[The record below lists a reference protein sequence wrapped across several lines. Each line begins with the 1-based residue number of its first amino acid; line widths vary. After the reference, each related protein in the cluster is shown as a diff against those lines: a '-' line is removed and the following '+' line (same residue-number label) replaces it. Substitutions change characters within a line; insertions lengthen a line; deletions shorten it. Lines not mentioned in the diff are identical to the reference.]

1 MMIRKIIPTIA
12 LAAAVWL
19 SSAAASE
26 SSLDTYTL
34 LRSNSNAGDGLTAED
49 DRSNILDAIT
59 SLVSTPPLIL
69 EQNSTDF
76 VNNHPSDH
84 APLFPLKA
92 EDFLGFFLAALGLI
106 LAAGGGI
113 GGGGILVP
121 IYILVLGFMPKHAI
135 PLSNVTVF
143 GGAIANTIRNVKK
156 RHPNADRPLI
166 DWDLILVMEPST
178 LAGALIGA
186 NLNKIL
192 SETVIAVMLVVLLT
206 FTAYNTLKK
215 AMKLYRKESAEL
227 MKMNVGTK
235 TVSPATVIKDD
246 SDALL
251 DLNQYLLLN
260 DSLDLEDDDNLRR
273 DEYARELSLHSM
285 QEVTPFGT
293 NNYPQSP
300 ISVMNGY
307 EDYYDV
313 GKEEDDFPEHVDPF
327 QLQQILDEERSPKR
341 NKVGLIIV
349 MFLVVLTINI
359 LKGGGGFQPLGI
371 ECGSA
376 VFWLAQIVLLLWIF
390 MIAVIARETLI
401 EDTKRKIAAGYSYL
415 PDDVKWDERSTV
427 VYPLISTLAGFCAGM
442 FGIGGGIIKGPLMLA
457 MGVHPSVASATSACM
472 ILFTSFTATTTFSVY
487 GLLVYDYAV
496 ICVILGFLSTLLGQ
510 TIMNILLGKSKR
522 NSYIA
527 FSIGLVVMLSAVL
540 MTLQSV
546 MHLVSDHVDEEMSG
560 ICKSHLSG
568 PEV

>member
-1 MMIRKIIPTIA
+1 MTPFKIILTIA
-12 LAAAVWL
+12 LTAAL
-19 SSAAASE
+19 LISSAAALE
-26 SSLDTYTL
+26 LD
-34 LRSNSNAGDGLTAED
+34 SF
-49 DRSNILDAIT
+49 T
-59 SLVSTPPLIL
+59 SLVSETPPLFL
-69 EQNSTDF
+69 DQQHANSTDF

-92 EDFLGFFLAALGLI
+92 EDFIGFFLATLGLV

-121 IYILVLGFMPKHAI
+121 IYILILGFMPKHAI

-143 GGAIANTIRNVKK
+143 GGAIANTIHNVRQ

-186 NLNKIL
+186 NLNKVL
-192 SETVIAVMLVVLLT
+192 SETVIAVMLVLLLT
-206 FTAYNTLKK
+206 FTAYTTLKK
-215 AMKLYRKESAEL
+215 AMKLYKKESIEL
-227 MKMNVGTK
+227 MKNSVGTR
-235 TVSPATVIKDD
+235 TVSPSTVIKDD

-260 DSLDLEDDDNLRR
+260 DSLEFEQNDHLGASGD
-273 DEYARELSLHSM
+273 YTSGELSMH
-285 QEVTPFGT
+285 EVTTFGT
-293 NNYPQSP
+293 NPPRSP
-300 ISVMNGY
+300 ISVHNGY
-307 EDYYDV
+307 DDYDE
-313 GKEEDDFPEHVDPF
+313 KEYDFPDHVDPF
-327 QLQQILDEERSPKR
+327 QLQQILDEERQPKR
-341 NKVGLIIV
+341 NKIALIV
-349 MFLVVLTINI
+349 AMFLVVLTINI

-371 ECGSA
+371 KCGSVA
-376 VFWLAQIVLLLWIF
+376 FWLAQMLLLLWIF

-401 EDTKRKIAAGYSYL
+401 KDTKRKTAAGYSYL

-457 MGVHPSVASATSACM
+457 MGVHPAVASATSACM
-472 ILFTSFTATTTFSVY
+472 ILFTSFTATTTFAVY
-487 GLLVYDYAV
+487 GLLVNDYAV
-496 ICVILGFLSTLLGQ
+496 VCVLIGFLSTLLGQ
-510 TIMNILLGKSKR
+510 KVMNYALGKSNR

-527 FSIGLVVMLSAVL
+527 FSIGLVVLLSAVL

-546 MHLVSDHVDEEMSG
+546 VHLLSDHSDEEMSG
-560 ICKSHLSG
+560 ICKTHLSG
-568 PEV
+568 PSAP

>member
-1 MMIRKIIPTIA
+1 MPYRIIPILV
-12 LAAAVWL
+12 LAAL
-19 SSAAASE
+19 LISSAAAFEWPDLVSE
-26 SSLDTYTL
+26 SSDGIVTPSSIFESVKSSPETQPLLDDQQH
-34 LRSNSNAGDGLTAED
+34 A
-49 DRSNILDAIT
+49 
-59 SLVSTPPLIL
+59 
-69 EQNSTDF
+69 NSTGF

-92 EDFLGFFLAALGLI
+92 EDFIGFFLAALGLI

-143 GGAIANTIRNVKK
+143 GGAVANTIRNVRQ

-192 SETVIAVMLVVLLT
+192 SETAIAVMLVILLT

-215 AMKLYRKESAEL
+215 ATKLYQRESVELKKESI
-227 MKMNVGTK
+227 GTK
-235 TVSPATVIKDD
+235 TVPPSAVIKDD

-260 DSLDLEDDDNLRR
+260 DSLEDFEPSDHLGASGDFT
-273 DEYARELSLHSM
+273 AGELSM
-285 QEVTPFGT
+285 QEVTNFCTSHPS
-293 NNYPQSP
+293 Q
-300 ISVMNGY
+300 ISVQNGY
-307 EDYYDV
+307 DDYDYYNV
-313 GKEEDDFPEHVDPF
+313 KEDDFPEHVDPF
-327 QLQQILDEERSPKR
+327 QLQQILDEEKHPKR
-341 NKVGLIIV
+341 NKIALIV
-349 MFLVVLTINI
+349 TMFLVVLTINI

-371 ECGSA
+371 QCGSA
-376 VFWLAQIVLLLWIF
+376 AFWVAQVALLLWIF

-401 EDTKRKIAAGYSYL
+401 KDTKRKIASGYSYL
-415 PDDVKWDERSTV
+415 PEDVKWDERSTV
-427 VYPLISTLAGFCAGM
+427 VYPLISTLAGLCGGL

-457 MGVHPSVASATSACM
+457 MGVHPAVASATSACM
-472 ILFTSFTATTTFSVY
+472 IFFTSFTATTTFAVY
-487 GLLVYDYAV
+487 GLLVKDYAV
-496 ICVILGFLSTLLGQ
+496 VCVLLGFLSTLLGQ
-510 TIMNILLGKSKR
+510 TIMNCILGKSKR

-527 FSIGLVVMLSAVL
+527 FSIGIVVLLSAVL

-546 MHLVSDHVDEEMSG
+546 THLLSDHVDEEMSG
-560 ICKSHLSG
+560 LCQTHLSG
-568 PEV
+568 PNAP

>member
-1 MMIRKIIPTIA
+1 MMPRTSIHTIA
-12 LAAAVWL
+12 LAAAL
-19 SSAAASE
+19 LISSAAAFEWLETNLVSE
-26 SSLDTYTL
+26 SS
-34 LRSNSNAGDGLTAED
+34 DGVVTSTSRIFDSL
-49 DRSNILDAIT
+49 T
-59 SLVSTPPLIL
+59 SLVSETPTLL
-69 EQNSTDF
+69 LDQQHANSTDF

-92 EDFLGFFLAALGLI
+92 EDFIGFFLAALGLV

-143 GGAIANTIRNVKK
+143 GGAIANTIRNVRQ

-186 NLNKIL
+186 NLNKVL

-215 AMKLYRKESAEL
+215 AMKLYKKESIEL
-227 MKMNVGTK
+227 MKKSVGTK
-235 TVSPATVIKDD
+235 TVSPSAVIKDD
-246 SDALL
+246 SDAFL

-260 DSLDLEDDDNLRR
+260 DSLEFEQSDHLGASGD
-273 DEYARELSLHSM
+273 YTAGELSMH
-285 QEVTPFGT
+285 EVTTFGT
-293 NNYPQSP
+293 NPPSP
-300 ISVMNGY
+300 ISVRNGY
-307 EDYYDV
+307 DYYND
-313 GKEEDDFPEHVDPF
+313 KEDDFPEHVDPF
-327 QLQQILDEERSPKR
+327 QLQQILDEERRPKR
-341 NKVGLIIV
+341 NKIALIV
-349 MFLVVLTINI
+349 TMFLVVLTINI

-371 ECGSA
+371 KCGSA
-376 VFWLAQIVLLLWIF
+376 AFWLAQLVLLLWIF

-401 EDTKRKIAAGYSYL
+401 KDTKRKTAAGYSYL
-415 PDDVKWDERSTV
+415 PEDVKWDERSTV

-457 MGVHPSVASATSACM
+457 MGVHPAVASATSACM
-472 ILFTSFTATTTFSVY
+472 ILFTSFTATTTFAVY
-487 GLLVYDYAV
+487 GLLVNDYAV
-496 ICVILGFLSTLLGQ
+496 VCVLLGFLSTLLGQ
-510 TIMNILLGKSKR
+510 TIMNYALGKSKR

-527 FSIGLVVMLSAVL
+527 FSIGLVVLLSAVL

-546 MHLVSDHVDEEMSG
+546 VHLLSDHGDEEMSG
-560 ICKSHLSG
+560 ICKTHLSG
-568 PEV
+568 PSAP

>member
-1 MMIRKIIPTIA
+1 MKIFSYA
-12 LAAAVWL
+12 YFVLAAGAGA
-19 SSAAASE
+19 SAASPAPAYDHSE
-26 SSLDTYTL
+26 VNSLRGVQAEERAMRGT
-34 LRSNSNAGDGLTAED
+34 DGPH
-49 DRSNILDAIT
+49 
-59 SLVSTPPLIL
+59 PPI
-69 EQNSTDF
+69 EKVTNPDEPGIDF

-84 APLFPLKA
+84 APLFPLED
-92 EDFLGFFLAALGLI
+92 EDFIGFFLAALGLI
-106 LAAGGGI
+106 LAAAGGI

-143 GGAIANTIRNVKK
+143 GGALANTIRNVNN

-186 NLNKIL
+186 NLNKVL

-215 AMKLYRKESAEL
+215 AMKLYRKETAEL
-227 MKMNVGTK
+227 MSVRTK
-235 TVSPATVIKDD
+235 TVSPVTVMKDD

-260 DSLDLEDDDNLRR
+260 DSLDLEDDD
-273 DEYARELSLHSM
+273 RELALHSM
-285 QEVTPFGT
+285 QEVTTFGT
-293 NNYPQSP
+293 NNDPQSP
-300 ISVMNGY
+300 TSVMNGY

-401 EDTKRKIAAGYSYL
+401 KDTKRKIAAGYSYL

-487 GLLVYDYAV
+487 GLLVHDYAV
-496 ICVILGFLSTLLGQ
+496 ACVILGFLSTLLGQ

-546 MHLVSDHVDEEMSG
+546 LG
-560 ICKSHLSG
+560 
-568 PEV
+568 

>member
-1 MMIRKIIPTIA
+1 MIRKIIPTIV

-19 SSAAASE
+19 SFAAASE
-26 SSLDTYTL
+26 STLDTYTL
-34 LRSNSNAGDGLTAED
+34 VSSNEGDGLIAED

-59 SLVSTPPLIL
+59 SLASTPPLIL

-215 AMKLYRKESAEL
+215 AMKLYRKETSEL

-235 TVSPATVIKDD
+235 TVSPVTVIKDD

-273 DEYARELSLHSM
+273 GEYARELSLHSM

-307 EDYYDV
+307 ENYYDV
-313 GKEEDDFPEHVDPF
+313 SKEEDDFPEHVDPF

-376 VFWLAQIVLLLWIF
+376 AFWLAQIVLLLWIF

-401 EDTKRKIAAGYSYL
+401 KDTKRKIAAGYSYL

-496 ICVILGFLSTLLGQ
+496 VCVILGFLSTLLGQ

>member
-1 MMIRKIIPTIA
+1 MSSRIRPLIIA
-12 LAAAVWL
+12 LAAL
-19 SSAAASE
+19 LIISSAAALEWPDLVSE
-26 SSLDTYTL
+26 SSDAELVTSTSRISLNSSPETQPVLDDQQH
-34 LRSNSNAGDGLTAED
+34 A
-49 DRSNILDAIT
+49 
-59 SLVSTPPLIL
+59 
-69 EQNSTDF
+69 NSTGF

-92 EDFLGFFLAALGLI
+92 EDFIGFFLAALGLI

-121 IYILVLGFMPKHAI
+121 IYILILGFMPKHAI

-143 GGAIANTIRNVKK
+143 GGAVANTLRNARK

-192 SETVIAVMLVVLLT
+192 SETVIAVMLVILLT

-215 AMKLYRKESAEL
+215 ANKLYKKETVEL
-227 MKMNVGTK
+227 KKERIGTK
-235 TVSPATVIKDD
+235 TVPPSAVFKED

-260 DSLDLEDDDNLRR
+260 DTLEEFEPSDHLGASGDF
-273 DEYARELSLHSM
+273 SM
-285 QEVTPFGT
+285 QEVTNFTGT
-293 NNYPQSP
+293 SPPSP
-300 ISVMNGY
+300 ISVQNGY
-307 EDYYDV
+307 DDYDYYN
-313 GKEEDDFPEHVDPF
+313 GKEEEDFPEHVDPF
-327 QLQQILDEERSPKR
+327 QLQQILDEEKHPKR
-341 NKVGLIIV
+341 NKIALIV
-349 MFLVVLTINI
+349 TMFLVVLTINI

-371 ECGSA
+371 QCGSA
-376 VFWLAQIVLLLWIF
+376 AFWVAQVALLLWIL

-401 EDTKRKIAAGYSYL
+401 KDTKRKIAAGYSYL

-427 VYPLISTLAGFCAGM
+427 VYPLISTLAGLCAGM

-457 MGVHPSVASATSACM
+457 MGVHPAVASATSACM
-472 ILFTSFTATTTFSVY
+472 IFFTSFTATTTFAVY
-487 GLLVYDYAV
+487 GLLVKDYAV
-496 ICVILGFLSTLLGQ
+496 VCVLLGFLCTLLGQ
-510 TIMNILLGKSKR
+510 TIMNYALGKSKR

-527 FSIGLVVMLSAVL
+527 FSIGIVVLLSAVL

-546 MHLVSDHVDEEMSG
+546 THLLSDDADEEMSG
-560 ICKSHLSG
+560 LCQTHLSG
-568 PEV
+568 PDAP